1 MKSESLWLGP
11 DTNILL
17 MASQVI
23 LIGSQLGEP
32 LIHKNRRLE
41 SLELYH
47 TALGWMLGLFPPF
60 LGPGQGTPHW
70 RCLWLCS
77 PKDSLT
83 YPKEREPA
91 RGYEPHSCHGQP
103 RKDHD
108 SSSEIK
114 RLWLSSKISLILSS
128 PGGAKS
134 TKGRKKRGMVP
145 PSLPVQIP
153 QAEAWLAVQQF
164 CVAHNW
170 MWD

>member
-17 MASQVI
+17 TASQVI

-32 LIHKNRRLE
+32 LIHKNRRLD

-60 LGPGQGTPHW
+60 LGPGQGTLHW

-83 YPKEREPA
+83 YPKENQHVDTSHAAVVDTQGRTTTA
-91 RGYEPHSCHGQP
+91 AVKS
-103 RKDHD
+103 KDFG
-108 SSSEIK
+108 SLLRS
-114 RLWLSSKISLILSS
+114 LSSCPAQEELK
-128 PGGAKS
+128 AQKE
-134 TKGRKKRGMVP
+134 GRRERWCP

-153 QAEAWLAVQQF
+153 QAEAWLAVRQF
-164 CVAHNW
+164 CVAQNW